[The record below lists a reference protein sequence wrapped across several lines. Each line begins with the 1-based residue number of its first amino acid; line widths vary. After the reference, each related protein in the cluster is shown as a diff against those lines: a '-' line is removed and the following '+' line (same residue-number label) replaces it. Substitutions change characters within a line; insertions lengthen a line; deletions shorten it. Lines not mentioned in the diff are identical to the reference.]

1 MKQFKFN
8 DFDKYIKKD
17 RLYLIL
23 YLVMLAICLAIMG
36 LNIAVIVMD
45 PQNYASIAFLA
56 IFALITVFDLYLI
69 VQFLLVDKKLVTI
82 NFKKETITI
91 NKRIVRTIE
100 VPLTD
105 ITQTKII
112 KEKMFFNVLNLG
124 SLYLITKDKTY
135 RIKYLISPMYL
146 EKVLNVY
153 LSVIKDEE
161 LNGK

>member
-23 YLVMLAICLAIMG
+23 YLVMLAICLAIIG

-91 NKRIVRTIE
+91 NKRIVRSIE

>member
-45 PQNYASIAFLA
+45 PQNYASVAFLA

-82 NFKKETITI
+82 NFEKETITI
-91 NKRIVRTIE
+91 NKRIVRSIE

>member
-1 MKQFKFN
+1 
-8 DFDKYIKKD
+8 
-17 RLYLIL
+17 
-23 YLVMLAICLAIMG
+23 MLAICLAIMG

>member
-82 NFKKETITI
+82 NFEKETITI
-91 NKRIVRTIE
+91 NKRIVRSIE

>member
-36 LNIAVIVMD
+36 LNIVVIVMN

-56 IFALITVFDLYLI
+56 IFALITIFDLYLI
-69 VQFLLVDKKLVTI
+69 IQFFLSDRKLITI
-82 NFKKETITI
+82 DYEKETISI
-91 NKRIVRTIE
+91 NKRLLKSIE
-100 VPLTD
+100 IPLIN
-105 ITQTKII
+105 ITEIKTI

-153 LSVIKDEE
+153 LSVIKDED
-161 LNGK
+161 LNEK

>member
-82 NFKKETITI
+82 NFEKETITI

>member
-91 NKRIVRTIE
+91 NKRIVRSIE